1 MENNT
6 AISEKFTSADLA
18 VLPEDGKR
26 YEIIEGELYLSRQ
39 PGYEHQYT
47 CTRLARFLAE
57 WTRRATWESSSS
69 HPV

>member
-6 AISEKFTSADLA
+6 ATTEKFTSADLA

-26 YEIIEGELYLSRQ
+26 YEIIEGELYS
-39 PGYEHQYT
+39 
-47 CTRLARFLAE
+47 LAMSISIRVLA
-57 WTRRATWESSSS
+57 WPVFSQSGARGATWELSSS